1 MIFSCIALA
10 VSVSALIYVLWS
22 GHVTRRMQRQTEMY
36 RYLTAARA
44 GRRRAGERS
53 RRTES

>member
-1 MIFSCIALA
+1 VIFGCIALA

-44 GRRRAGERS
+44 GWRRRSGRQP
-53 RRTES
+53 

>member
-1 MIFSCIALA
+1 VILSFIALA
-10 VSVSALIYVLWS
+10 VSVIALIYVLWS

-44 GRRRAGERS
+44 GHRRRSGRQP
-53 RRTES
+53 